1 MDTSKKLM
9 KIILHLTLVPPNE
22 SKQTMKKSEKLWSK
36 IRDSINSITKSS
48 DDYDE
53 NYVKITFNLN
63 GNLPLENAR
72 TS

>member
-9 KIILHLTLVPPNE
+9 KIILHLTLVPANE
-22 SKQTMKKSEKLWSK
+22 SKQTMKKSEKLWNK

-48 DDYDE
+48 DYYDE
-53 NYVKITFNLN
+53 KYVKIKFNLN
-63 GNLPLENAR
+63 DNLPLENAR

>member
-9 KIILHLTLVPPNE
+9 KIILHLTLVPANE
-22 SKQTMKKSEKLWSK
+22 SKQIIKKSEKLRNK

-48 DDYDE
+48 EDYDE
-53 NYVKITFNLN
+53 KYVKNKFNLN
-63 GNLPLENAR
+63 DNLPLENDR

>member
-53 NYVKITFNLN
+53 NL
-63 GNLPLENAR
+63 
-72 TS
+72 